1 MHDYRLYRG
10 KYYKHMYMYLYTYIN
25 NCLHILVATYCKC
38 AGFIS
43 LDEDPKHIPIKA
55 KGICLGDS

>member
-1 MHDYRLYRG
+1 
-10 KYYKHMYMYLYTYIN
+10 MYMYLYTYIN